1 MLNQLLRKL
10 PSHLKPRHYAGQA
23 ALYLVSG
30 LLIAYLSDHPTYT
43 RMEPNTSLLKLSLT
57 HPGDKADP
65 CHERTKEELA
75 KLPPNM
81 RSKMECSRR
90 RVPVMLELDLDGKKI
105 YSQSSEPAGLS
116 KDGASR
122 FYARF
127 VIPSGPHKLTARMR
141 DGVEDR
147 FNYEASADVMLESGH
162 ILVVDYA
169 GDKRDFIFL
178 STSDAKP

>member
-1 MLNQLLRKL
+1 VT
-10 PSHLKPRHYAGQA
+10 GT
-23 ALYLVSG
+23 
-30 LLIAYLSDHPTYT
+30 LIAYLSDHPVYT
-43 RMEPNTSLLKLSLT
+43 RMAPDTALIKLSLT

-81 RSKMECSRR
+81 RAKMDCSRR
-90 RVPVMLELDLDGKKI
+90 RVPVTLELDLDGKKI
-105 YSQSSEPAGLS
+105 YSQSMEAAGLS

-127 VIPSGPHKLTARMR
+127 LVPAGEHKLTARMR
-141 DGVEDR
+141 DGIEDR
-147 FNYEASADVMLESGH
+147 FNYVASADVKLQPGH

-178 STSDAKP
+178 STSDSKP